1 MILLKACATCGG
13 DVQTRKD
20 ADGLEFRCI
29 LCSRAL
35 DLKSA
40 AVLIQQRK
48 TAA

>member
-13 DVQTRKD
+13 DVQPRRN
-20 ADGLEFRCI
+20 ADGIEFRCI
-29 LCSRAL
+29 LCSRTL